1 MVVSAVVRIG
11 SLEALNVSP
20 EKKGDASDWVRVLRE
35 AAPLLGLGTSLAMT
49 VLLGLGLGYWAD
61 QKLGTRPWLFLLGA
75 ALGLVTAL
83 YQFFK
88 TVSRR

>member
-1 MVVSAVVRIG
+1 M
-11 SLEALNVSP
+11 SP
-20 EKKGDASDWVRVLRE
+20 DKKGDASDWVRVLRE
-35 AAPLLGLGTSLAMT
+35 AAPYLGLGTSLAVT
-49 VLLGLGLGYWAD
+49 VLLGLGLGNWAD

-75 ALGLVTAL
+75 VLGLALAL